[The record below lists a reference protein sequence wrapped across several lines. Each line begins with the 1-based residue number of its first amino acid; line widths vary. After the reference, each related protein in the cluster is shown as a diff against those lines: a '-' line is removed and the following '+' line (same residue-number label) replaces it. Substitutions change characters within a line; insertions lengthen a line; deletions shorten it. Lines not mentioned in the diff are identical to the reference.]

1 MAGDALLLVE
11 RDARALGQ
19 TRRHAAPAL
28 VFPLEATVVDL
39 EVGPAQRL
47 DRATFALV
55 PAGVPHRFAAPQAG
69 SVAVVTLAAGDAV
82 HARVVAEYAPHVE
95 RRVLA
100 QLVAAPRRL
109 PRTRWIDELVQ
120 RYVFEREVCEKHDS
134 AAARFLETEL
144 VKELY
149 FLGREQLAQHT
160 RASVLYEGSGVA
172 VRARAWIEEHLFE
185 PFAIAPLA
193 RAAGTSASTV
203 LRAFRGAYGVAPAVY
218 ARRRRLEEAH
228 HLLASGRYGVTEVAA
243 RVGYDN
249 PSAFAVAF
257 RAQFGMPPS
266 RARAAPSEAMLPAHG
281 LPPQPPRPPH
291 RPRRRD

>member
-1 MAGDALLLVE
+1 MPDDALLLVE

-19 TRRHAAPAL
+19 TRRHATPAL
-28 VFPLEATVVDL
+28 VFPLEATVVEL
-39 EVGPAQRL
+39 EAGAAQRL

-55 PAGVPHRFAAPQAG
+55 PAGVPHRFAAPQSA
-69 SVAVVTLAAGDAV
+69 SVAVVTLAFGEAPR
-82 HARVVAEYAPHVE
+82 ARVLAEYAPHVE

-100 QLVAAPRRL
+100 QLLATPRRL

-149 FLGREQLAQHT
+149 FLGREQLDQHT
-160 RASVLYEGSGVA
+160 RASVLYEGSDVA

-193 RAAGTSASTV
+193 RALGTSASTV
-203 LRAFRGAYGVAPAVY
+203 LRAFRGAFGAAPAVY

-257 RAQFGMPPS
+257 REQFGVPPS
-266 RARAAPSEAMLPAHG
+266 QARPSLDARAVLPAHG
-281 LPPQPPRPPH
+281 APPR
-291 RPRRRD
+291 RQRRRG